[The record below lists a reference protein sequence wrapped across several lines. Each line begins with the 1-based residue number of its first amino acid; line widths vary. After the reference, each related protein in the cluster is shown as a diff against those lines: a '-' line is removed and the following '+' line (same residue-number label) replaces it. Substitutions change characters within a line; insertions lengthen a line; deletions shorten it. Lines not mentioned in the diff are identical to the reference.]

1 MEDTAPKAVATHLLG
16 VTNWEPLEASLQE
29 PLVARALFQS
39 RFSPLHHRFTNMDPD
54 HSMIGENGASLD
66 RWKTF
71 RLQIFQKR
79 LLPKEKLLYLLSVLS
94 SNQRSG
100 GLTVVSFPSH
110 RRCSVIYEHFR
121 KGKKAIMHVSTR
133 IPPRLTL
140 FPFLKTSAD
149 WRICP
154 KKYLRAICTSFKKH
168 DISIFHVKNDSFHF

>member
-1 MEDTAPKAVATHLLG
+1 M
-16 VTNWEPLEASLQE
+16 AS
-29 PLVARALFQS
+29 RALFQS
-39 RFSPLHHRFTNMDPD
+39 RHSPLHHRFINMDPD

-100 GLTVVSFPSH
+100 GLTVVLFPSH

-121 KGKKAIMHVSTR
+121 KGQEGHRACINKNSST
-133 IPPRLTL
+133 LDS
-140 FPFLKTSAD
+140 FPFSQNFGRLENMS
-149 WRICP
+149 
-154 KKYLRAICTSFKKH
+154 KKVFKGNLH
-168 DISIFHVKNDSFHF
+168 QF